1 MFLSTTRRTP
11 RRTLLSALATGA
23 LATGLIGVAGMPAAV
38 AAPLATTPLCTPSS
52 TLPGITTGGPAFTD
66 EGVAVFVGGDYAARA
81 GAAESEGVLLAGGT
95 VDIATGGLMNFGR
108 AGGGSQIVPPG
119 GSDMI
124 VAGAGVSVS
133 SGRIDVGHGIAK
145 GGNVTATR
153 SIDGSMELNG
163 GARKPNSSAP
173 AQSVAATSSLLS
185 STSADLAALPAT
197 GSLGTKDGYASL
209 TGDGTSATQVFS
221 LSAQELRKTNG
232 TLVFAN
238 VGTTAPIVVN
248 VSGGSVDFAMVHT
261 AAESIDQRIDT
272 FATLGA
278 WAPRILWNFPDATSL
293 AISGNSQTVGS
304 ILAPKS
310 SVKVVQS
317 TNTNGR
323 LWVGGD
329 LTFGGNGGSGLEH
342 HNYPWIGLTS
352 LGCDPEPPTNLV
364 VPPAPDEPTIPEVP
378 DAEETPAPAPSE
390 SVPSEDKTTTPAE
403 KVAAPGE
410 TPTSGTAGSTTP
422 PAATAAKE
430 ESGLASTG
438 ARTALVVAISVAL
451 LGAGAG
457 LVVMARRRATS

>member
-11 RRTLLSALATGA
+11 RRTLLSAIATGA
-23 LATGLIGVAGMPAAV
+23 LATGLLGVTGVPAAV
-38 AAPLATTPLCTPSS
+38 AAPLATAPLCTPSS

-66 EGVAVFVGGDYAARA
+66 EGVAVFVGGNYAARP
-81 GAAESEGVLLAGGT
+81 GAAESEGVLLAGGA
-95 VDIATGGLMNFGR
+95 VDIATNGLMNFGR

-153 SIDGSMELNG
+153 SIDGTMELNG

-173 AQSVAATSSLLS
+173 TQSAAATGSLLS
-185 STSADLAALPAT
+185 STSADLAALRAT
-197 GSLGTKDGYASL
+197 GSLGSTGGYATL
-209 TGDGTSATQVFS
+209 TGDGTSTTQVFS
-221 LSAQELRKTNG
+221 LSAQELKNTNG

-238 VGTTAPIVVN
+238 VGASAPIVVN
-248 VSGGSVDFAMVHT
+248 VSGSSIDFTMVHT
-261 AAESIDQRIDT
+261 AAESIGQRIDT
-272 FATLGA
+272 FAALGS

-293 AISGNSQTVGS
+293 TISGNSQTVGS

-352 LGCDPEPPTNLV
+352 LGCDPETPTTLV
-364 VPPAPDEPTIPEVP
+364 VPPAPKEPTIPEVP
-378 DAEETPAPAPSE
+378 DAGENPPPAPSE
-390 SVPSEDKTTTPAE
+390 STPSEDESTTPAE
-403 KVAAPGE
+403 KVAVPGE
-410 TPTSGTAGSTTP
+410 TPTSGTESTTP

-457 LVVMARRRATS
+457 LVVLARRRATS

>member
-1 MFLSTTRRTP
+1 MFLSTTRRP
-11 RRTLLSALATGA
+11 ARRSLLSALATGA
-23 LATGLIGVAGMPAAV
+23 LATGLIGVAGAPAAV
-38 AAPLATTPLCTPSS
+38 AAPLTTTPLCTPSS

-81 GAAESEGVLLAGGT
+81 GAAESEGMLLAGGT
-95 VDIATGGLMNFGR
+95 IDIGTGGLMNFGR

-145 GGNVTATR
+145 GGNVTSAR
-153 SIDGSMELNG
+153 SIEGTMELNG

-173 AQSVAATSSLLS
+173 APVARATSALLS
-185 STSADLAALPAT
+185 TTSADLAALAPT
-197 GSLGTKDGYASL
+197 GSLTATGAYASL
-209 TGDGTSATQVFS
+209 TGDGASATQVFS
-221 LSAQELRKTNG
+221 LSAQELKKTNG

-238 VGTTAPIVVN
+238 VGATAPIVVN
-248 VSGGSVDFAMVHT
+248 VSGSTVDFAMVHT

-272 FATLGA
+272 FTTLGS

-352 LGCDPEPPTNLV
+352 LGCDPEPPTPLV
-364 VPPAPDEPTIPEVP
+364 VPPAPDVTTPPEGP
-378 DAEETPAPAPSE
+378 DAEETPAPSPSESAPSE
-390 SVPSEDKTTTPAE
+390 DETTTPAE
-403 KVAAPGE
+403 TVAAPGE
-410 TPTSGTAGSTTP
+410 TPTSGTTGSAAP
-422 PAATAAKE
+422 PAAAEPSE

-457 LVVMARRRATS
+457 LVMMARRRATS